1 MTAQWGSRA
10 AVHGVLADANRLA
23 VLHHVALSDRTPK
36 ELSAALGIPQPLV
49 THHLNVLADSGLIT
63 RTASEH
69 DRRQRFISIHSSALA
84 YLDRQWLRDQLPASS
99 QRIVFAC
106 THNSARSVLA
116 SALWADRLNRPTS
129 AGGTTPG
136 SRIHPQTIRTARR
149 HEVSLLQDAPV
160 PLDDVLDESDLL
172 VTVCDAANHH
182 IQSHPLRLHWSVPDP
197 ATNGDDRS
205 FEAAFEQ
212 IVARIERL
220 GSAFEQTTIKEREE

>member
-1 MTAQWGSRA
+1 
-10 AVHGVLADANRLA
+10 LADANRLA

-84 YLDRQWLRDQLPASS
+84 YLDRQWLHDQLPASS

-116 SALWADRLNRPTS
+116 SALWTQRTRTAS
-129 AGGTTPG
+129 AAGGTSPG
-136 SRIHPQTIRTARR
+136 ARIHPGARRIARR
-149 HEVSLLQDAPV
+149 HQLSLLQRRPV
-160 PLDDVLDESDLL
+160 ALSEVLTPDDLL
-172 VTVCDAANHH
+172 VTVCDAADA
-182 IQSHPLRLHWSVPDP
+182 QVTKHPHRLHWSIPDP
-197 ATNGDDRS
+197 ATSPDPVAFDRVLATLNERIDRL
-205 FEAAFEQ
+205 EAA
-212 IVARIERL
+212 L
-220 GSAFEQTTIKEREE
+220 TPPREERKNDG